1 MNWLMRINIVAVVVY
16 ASFTAAIVVADIWI
30 VPKLDSLVPP
40 PPAVEIAIRQGD
52 DIDALRDIALVL
64 FDHVTEQ
71 AHTINEL
78 VDSSVYWTRLHF
90 LGAFGLACVNVA
102 LLIRLR
108 RVAA

>member
-1 MNWLMRINIVAVVVY
+1 MPWLMRINVVAIVVY

-30 VPKLDSLVPP
+30 FPKLNSLTPP
-40 PPAVEIAIRQGD
+40 PPAVEVAIGQGD
-52 DIDALRDIALVL
+52 DIDVLRDIALVL

-71 AHTINEL
+71 AHTVNEM
-78 VDSSVYWTRLHF
+78 VDSGVFWTRLHF

-108 RVAA
+108 RTLS